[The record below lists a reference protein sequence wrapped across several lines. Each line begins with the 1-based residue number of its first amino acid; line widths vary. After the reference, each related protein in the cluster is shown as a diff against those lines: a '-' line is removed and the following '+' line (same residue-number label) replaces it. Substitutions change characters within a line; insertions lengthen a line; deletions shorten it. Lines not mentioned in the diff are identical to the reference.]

1 MQKMDKTIITDIHR
15 IDPDKFDAKAKLITD
30 MSIEDYHAD
39 HSILSKSMLVEM
51 ECPAK
56 FKWKYIDGGKQP
68 DKGFLN
74 IGNAVHT
81 LALEPQLF
89 ESRFHV
95 LPASYTD
102 SEGKEKPFRCD
113 PRMKVYKD
121 EIEKAGTRKII
132 AAGDLENIKGM
143 AKSLASNKMA
153 LAILNRP
160 GKIEASVF
168 WTDEE
173 TGLRLKC
180 RPDFFGDDSLIVDL
194 KVTHSADPQIFFKT
208 AFDIGYDM
216 SAAMTTA
223 GITTLLGKRPDNYV
237 FLVIEDKP
245 PYVIEAFDSFRPF
258 EPDAPAALSYFDAGD
273 YRFRAA
279 LMKYKKCTETGIWPG
294 YREKI
299 TPMGVPYYG
308 IKQLEQGA

>member
-1 MQKMDKTIITDIHR
+1 MSKAIITDLEKVEA
-15 IDPDKFDAKAKLITD
+15 DKFDHRAEIIPD
-30 MSIEDYHAD
+30 MSIDDYHAD
-39 HSILSKSMLVEM
+39 HSIISKSMLVEM
-51 ECPAK
+51 ECPQK
-56 FKWKYIDGGKQP
+56 FKWKYIDGAKQA

-74 IGNAVHT
+74 VGNAVHT

-95 LPASYTD
+95 LPATYVNGD
-102 SEGKEKPFRCD
+102 GEEKPFRCD
-113 PRMKVYKD
+113 PRMAVYKA
-121 EIEKAGTRKII
+121 EIAKAGNKKII
-132 AAGDLENIKGM
+132 SAGDIENIKGM
-143 AKSLASNKMA
+143 AAALASNKMA

-160 GKIEASVF
+160 GKIEASIF

-180 RPDFFGDDSLIVDL
+180 RPDFLGDDSLIVDL
-194 KVTHSADPQIFFKT
+194 KVTHSADPDIFFKT

-223 GITTLLGKRPDNYV
+223 GVTALRGKKPDNYV

-258 EPDAPAALSYFDAGD
+258 DPEAPAALTYFDSGD

-279 LMKYKKCTETGIWPG
+279 LAKYKSCRETGIWPG
-294 YREKI
+294 YREMI

-308 IKQLEQGA
+308 IKQMEKGN

>member
-1 MQKMDKTIITDIHR
+1 MNA
-15 IDPDKFDAKAKLITD
+15 DKFDAKPRMIAD
-30 MSIEDYHAD
+30 MSIEDYHGD
-39 HSILSKSMLVEM
+39 RSIISKSMLADM
-51 ECPAK
+51 DCPQK
-56 FKWKYIDGGKQP
+56 FKWKYIDGAEQD

-74 IGNAVHT
+74 VGNAVHT

-89 ESRFHV
+89 DKRFHV
-95 LPASYTD
+95 LPETYVNKD
-102 SEGKEKPFRCD
+102 GEVKPFRCD
-113 PRMKVYKD
+113 TRMQVYKD
-121 EIEKAGTRKII
+121 EIEKAGKRKII
-132 AAGDLENIKGM
+132 AASDLVNIKSM
-143 AKSLASNKMA
+143 AKALASNKMA
-153 LAILNRP
+153 LAILKRP
-160 GKIEASVF
+160 GKIEASIF

-180 RPDFFGDDSLIVDL
+180 RPDFLGDDSLIVDL
-194 KVTHSADPQIFFKT
+194 KVTHNADPSIFFKT

-223 GITTLLGKRPDNYV
+223 GVTALYGKKPDNYV

-258 EPDAPAALSYFDAGD
+258 DDEPGGLTHLDAGE
-273 YRFRAA
+273 YRFRNA
-279 LMKYKKCTETGIWPG
+279 LARYKKCVKTDIWPG

-308 IKQLEQGA
+308 IKQMEGK